1 MSYLYD
7 SHYSTNSTEFLA
19 IYFPFI
25 VQYYHRQFSHL
36 LVRRQI
42 YACIRI
48 WRMAPSELLYIIKEA
63 CYEPE

>member
-25 VQYYHRQFSHL
+25 VQYYLS
-36 LVRRQI
+36 
-42 YACIRI
+42 
-48 WRMAPSELLYIIKEA
+48 KEA
-63 CYEPE
+63 AQPQ